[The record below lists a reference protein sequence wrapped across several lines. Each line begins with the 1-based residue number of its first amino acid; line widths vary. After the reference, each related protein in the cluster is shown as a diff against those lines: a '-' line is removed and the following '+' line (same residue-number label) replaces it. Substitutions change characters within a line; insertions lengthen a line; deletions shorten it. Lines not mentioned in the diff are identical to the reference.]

1 MDSTI
6 SRLREYVDEEDEA
19 TREEMREGFDQV
31 DSTISNLSEH
41 VEEKFGEIGDKFA
54 EVDSTLSTIQ
64 SLIPDQASEDNQLA
78 DKEFVNSSIQT
89 NTASFKGTHNNH
101 EDLGLPNTA
110 THEQIAEKL
119 QEAIDAKHLTY
130 DDNDYAFVE
139 IPHDDSEPTVFER
152 IERYKCVKTSEEGV
166 EPATFKWEY
175 EWTLNNSSFT
185 SDQWTAIN
193 SKITSGLVKKI
204 GIEATKLF
212 PVTGGNATFIS
223 GDCAIYNNPGGIQ
236 DTKWIR

>member
-1 MDSTI
+1 M
-6 SRLREYVDEEDEA
+6 
-19 TREEMREGFDQV
+19 
-31 DSTISNLSEH
+31 
-41 VEEKFGEIGDKFA
+41 
-54 EVDSTLSTIQ
+54 
-64 SLIPDQASEDNQLA
+64 
-78 DKEFVNSSIQT
+78 
-89 NTASFKGTHNNH
+89 
-101 EDLGLPNTA
+101 
-110 THEQIAEKL
+110 
-119 QEAIDAKHLTY
+119 AIDAKGLTY

-185 SDQWTAIN
+185 YDQWAAIN